1 MKMIFNYDANKTH
14 FHNKGF
20 ALSLVLKVRF
30 FKTRKWPI
38 RSTMAGYEA
47 LAEEFKPI
55 RNKEMFKMN
64 MN

>member
-1 MKMIFNYDANKTH
+1 MFVTHKRFAVLFLLSCCVNSLIFQTEDLNYT
-14 FHNKGF
+14 GI
-20 ALSLVLKVRF
+20 
-30 FKTRKWPI
+30 RK
-38 RSTMAGYEA
+38 RLMAGYEA